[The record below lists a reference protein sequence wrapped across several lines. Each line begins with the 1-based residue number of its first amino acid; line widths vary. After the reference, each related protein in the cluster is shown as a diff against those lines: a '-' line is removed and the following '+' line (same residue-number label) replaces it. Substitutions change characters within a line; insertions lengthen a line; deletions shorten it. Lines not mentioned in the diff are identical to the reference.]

1 MAVEGDRSYAALK
14 GELLNGNKNEPLL
27 QALAY
32 GSLWQSN
39 DLARVDLLYE
49 EGGSLVRYILA
60 GWGQRAL
67 RRFAVDVGTSD
78 LSESPIKYAVS
89 RDLNVSWDRFY
100 SGWRSYVL
108 TLP

>member
-1 MAVEGDRSYAALK
+1 
-14 GELLNGNKNEPLL
+14 L

-32 GSLWQSN
+32 GNLWQNN
-39 DLARVDLLYE
+39 DIARVDLLYE

-60 GWGQRAL
+60 GWGPRAL

-78 LSESPIKYAVS
+78 LTESPIEYAVK
-89 RDLNVSWDRFY
+89 REFHVSWERFY
-100 SGWRSYVL
+100 AGWRSYVL